1 MYIYFN
7 ECYSISGLFL
17 LKYSSQ
23 PVCRLQFLGG
33 GPELGINEVSRL
45 HQERHLLA
53 SKSHQ
58 DAFGSLDT

>member
-7 ECYSISGLFL
+7 GCCNMLGLPL
-17 LKYSSQ
+17 VKYLTR
-23 PVCRLQFLGG
+23 PVCRHQLLGG
-33 GPELGINEVSRL
+33 GPGLVIHEIWRL